1 MVPQAQHKP
10 MVDRIVT
17 LLGDLVNRRG
27 PAPQTERSESRG
39 GDGALVHKWISHA
52 RAYRKARSEA
62 M

>member
-17 LLGDLVNRRG
+17 LLWDLVSHQG

-39 GDGALVHKWISHA
+39 GDGAPAHKWISHT
-52 RAYRKARSEA
+52 RAYGKARSEVT
-62 M
+62 